1 MKPPL
6 ETSTKESL
14 VSISIKDLTP
24 EQREAAVALFV
35 QEQAKVGAKDRKRI
49 SRIVNPAGWTIQ
61 KNETATGVVYLSVH
75 NQSCHGNSK
84 GWSFRGTTLPFI
96 LGDIE
101 ATSAFPL
108 SGSKLIIEELRAWNQ
123 ANPDSLT
130 P

>member
-1 MKPPL
+1 M
-6 ETSTKESL
+6 
-14 VSISIKDLTP
+14 SISIKDLTP

-35 QEQAKVGAKDRKRI
+35 LEQAKVGAKDRKRI

-96 LGDIE
+96 LGDLP
-101 ATSAFPL
+101 ASSPFPL